1 MGLLERKT
9 IGAVAV
15 TLILS
20 VIPAFRVQAAED
32 FILSYE
38 KPASGEAYVLQ
49 PAQEEEYEVAAGD
62 SLWKIAERLW
72 GDGRLYVDLY
82 EANRELIPNPDLILP
97 GQILRT
103 VRPFYLEKQS
113 GPIGIKS
120 GITYQFDTP
129 RGCTVGLRSEAD
141 SGANFVMF
149 GGEEG
154 WEVACLIREKEKA
167 LDGDRDYDVWE
178 KAVSDYAKA
187 EYGSAVQNLEF
198 EHYLSK
204 DGEIVWLYF
213 YDYVIDMTKYDKTG
227 SVQMRV
233 CAGITQSE
241 HMQAEFVGYC
251 DGKKDIRNRVR
262 YMTASFEELLP
273 EGEECRV
280 NDENMQIYPS
290 VEWEAASF
298 NAIAWIDSYFDDKL
312 QDITGYREEHKS
324 RKEKLLDQ
332 MKEW

>member
-20 VIPAFRVQAAED
+20 AIPAFHVQAAED
-32 FILSYE
+32 FILSCE

-49 PAQEEEYEVAAGD
+49 PAQEEECEVTAGD

-82 EANRELIPNPDLILP
+82 EVNRERIQNPDLILP
-97 GQILRT
+97 GQVLRT

-129 RGCTVGLRSEAD
+129 RGSTVGLRSEAD

-154 WEVACLIREKEKA
+154 WEVACLIREKEKSLHGA
-167 LDGDRDYDVWE
+167 GDYDAWE

-187 EYGSAVQNLEF
+187 KYGSVVQNLKF

-213 YDYVIDMTKYDKTG
+213 YDYMIDMTKYDKTG
-227 SVQMRV
+227 SVQMKV

-251 DGKKDIRNRVR
+251 DGKKDIRDRVR

-280 NDENMQIYPS
+280 NGENMQIYPS

-312 QDITGYREEHKS
+312 QDITGYREAHKS